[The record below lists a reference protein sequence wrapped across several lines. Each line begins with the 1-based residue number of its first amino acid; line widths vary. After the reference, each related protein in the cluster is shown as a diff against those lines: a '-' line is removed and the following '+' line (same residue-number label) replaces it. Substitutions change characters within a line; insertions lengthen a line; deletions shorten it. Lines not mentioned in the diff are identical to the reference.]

1 MRVIFYIALFA
12 YAASDRGIF
21 YSYLMFNS
29 RFRRAPRHFSSSTA
43 LPEGGRPDPADARQG
58 RCVALVDARFMGWL
72 CDPGTEAEP
81 GAMEPNPALLRRL
94 KASMLQ
100 SGLNVDLLRV
110 YWYSDLAVAQPVDD
124 LVHRSVPDPAADGG
138 QSTVR
143 AMSADLS
150 MLARHKAVEQ
160 VLLASD
166 DERLWAAMDEA
177 QLQGLAVHL
186 LCDDGVTDFVRLKR
200 EDPSWARLLAQ
211 ADRRVPWAVDGASA
225 PVPVN
230 GSLAA
235 LDRADRQARFEKS
248 ERVDADMQSQIL
260 AHIARWWGDEPED
273 QRHDL
278 RDELQQARSIPQE
291 VDRQLLLMLSREL
304 AHPLSWPEKKIMR
317 EGVRRIVLGD
327 SYTPYRHQTEDDPA
341 LES

>member
-1 MRVIFYIALFA
+1 
-12 YAASDRGIF
+12 
-21 YSYLMFNS
+21 MFNS
-29 RFRRAPRHFSSSTA
+29 RFRRAPRHFSSASA
-43 LPEGGRPDPADARQG
+43 LPVGGRLDPAEARQG

-72 CDPGTEAEP
+72 CEPGTEAEATALAP
-81 GAMEPNPALLRRL
+81 TPALLRRL
-94 KASMLQ
+94 KASMVQ

-110 YWYSDLAVAQPVDD
+110 YWYGDLAMAQPLDD
-124 LVHRSVPDPAADGG
+124 VVLRAVPDPAADGG

-150 MLARHKAVEQ
+150 QLARHKAVEQ
-160 VLLASD
+160 VLLATD
-166 DERLWAAMDEA
+166 DERLWAALDEA
-177 QLQGLAVHL
+177 QLHGMGVHV
-186 LCDDGVTDFVRLKR
+186 LCDDGVNDFARLKR

-211 ADRRVPWAVDGASA
+211 ADRRVPWVADGVSA
-225 PVPVN
+225 PAAVS
-230 GSLAA
+230 GSGPLAA
-235 LDRADRQARFEKS
+235 LDWADRQARQERGDKPDRGERS

-260 AHIARWWGDEPED
+260 AHIARWWADEPEV

-317 EGVRRIVLGD
+317 EGVRRIVLGED
-327 SYTPYRHQTEDDPA
+327 YTPYRHQVDEDSA